1 ACARLLV
8 PAKSIARDLS
18 CTPRFVHMLA
28 EQGKIPS
35 YRFGRACIRFSRP
48 AVLAA
53 LGITEA
59 AALLVVALFVVAAQP
74 TERQIRDL
82 LDRYPAGTRLA

>member
-1 ACARLLV
+1 MQAIPHTEQVEAAPLLV
-8 PAKSIARDLS
+8 PAKIIARDLS

-35 YRFGRACIRFSRP
+35 HRFGRACIRFNKS

-53 LGITEA
+53 LGIPTEA
-59 AALLVVALFVVAAQP
+59 TA
-74 TERQIRDL
+74 R
-82 LDRYPAGTRLA
+82 GTK